1 MASPP
6 TCRLRAHPRA
16 GGENLS
22 PGPRT
27 TARRGSSPRRQG
39 KPAQTTTARRS
50 QGLIPA
56 QAGKTV
62 YRSNRHHGAGAHPR
76 AGGENF
82 LVWVELGGDVGSS
95 PRRRGKRSGRAR
107 SRLARRLIP
116 AQAGKTGWQEGRR
129 AQAWAHPRAGGENMQ
144 HLVATASAAGSSPR
158 RRGKRD
164 TSEGQRVLERLI
176 PAQAGK
182 TSSL

>member
-95 PRRRGKRSGRAR
+95 PRRRGKLGGKKGDVPKPG
-107 SRLARRLIP
+107 LIP
-116 AQAGKTGWQEGRR
+116 AQAGKTRRPGRTR
-129 AQAWAHPRAGGENMQ
+129 WRRPAHPRAGGENMQ

-164 TSEGQRVLERLI
+164 TSEGQRALERLI